1 MIREDADINRMQEN
15 LYRSLIVGF
24 AAAALVGASLAAA
37 FASATSMGWPVIL
50 VVGAAFGLVGG
61 LVGWMGWQKGRSL
74 TAVALISCI
83 VPLTSFLLVLR
94 IPGIVIRYFGWEAA
108 GFATAVILW
117 FVLSV
122 TAGWLLTIRPKL
134 STILR
139 VSLIFAGLLL
149 LLFLAFWVYL
159 LSFLSFD
166 RPPRVQ
172 EIALGDLNGN
182 GYLDAYLATAPD
194 GEPYVHPDYLL
205 LNEGDGR
212 FTDSGQDFGDNSN
225 FSVVLGDVNGDGLLD
240 IVIGWYGIKVY
251 TNYGSGTFRGHS
263 SAFSGHYSQSDGQD
277 GIYRF
282 DVALADLNRDGHLD
296 VFGAGCCGGGIPGKG
311 GMERVFYPTSRAWL
325 GNGAGSFSTTGQSL
339 GQLGSQAVAL
349 ADLNGDGALDAF
361 LANSSRMDASGNS
374 QRGVPNTI
382 WVNDGQGNFTDSGQ
396 QLGNEESYA
405 VALGDLNGDG
415 FIDAVVGN
423 RGPDEI
429 WFNDGQGN
437 LSDSGQRLGSGL
449 TRAVFLADL
458 DGDGDLDLVA
468 AGEESAQIWLNEA
481 AGQFSQGQRI
491 SYNQYEAIAL
501 GDVTGDGFVDIFVAG
516 VESYQV
522 WRGVGDGRFTPDPR
536 RNYR

>member
-24 AAAALVGASLAAA
+24 AAAALVGASLAAT
-37 FASATSMGWPVIL
+37 FASATSMEWLVIL
-50 VVGAAFGLVGG
+50 VVGVAFGLVGG
-61 LVGWMGWQKGRSL
+61 LLGWMGWQNGRSH
-74 TAVALISCI
+74 TAVVLISCI
-83 VPLTSFLLVLR
+83 APLTSFLLVLR

-108 GFATAVILW
+108 GFVTAVILW
-117 FVLSV
+117 FALSV
-122 TAGWLLTIRPKL
+122 TAGWLLTIQPKL

-139 VSLIFAGLLL
+139 VSLIFAGLFL
-149 LLFLAFWVYL
+149 LLFLAYWVYL
-159 LSFLSFD
+159 LFFFSFD

-212 FTDSGQDFGDNSN
+212 FTDSGQNFGDNSS
-225 FSVVLGDVNGDGLLD
+225 FSVALGDVNGDGLLD
-240 IVIGWYGIKVY
+240 IVVGWYGIKVY
-251 TNYGSGTFRGHS
+251 RNYGSGTFRGHS
-263 SAFSGHYSQSDGQD
+263 GAFRGHYSQGDEQD

-282 DVALADLNRDGHLD
+282 DVALADLDRDGHLD
-296 VFGAGCCGGGIPGKG
+296 VFGAGCCGGGIPGNG
-311 GMERVFYPTSRAWL
+311 GMQQVFYPTSRAWL
-325 GNGAGSFSTTGQSL
+325 GNGAGTFSTTGQSL

-374 QRGVPNTI
+374 QGGVPNTI
-382 WVNDGQGNFTDSGQ
+382 WFNDGQGKFTDSGQ
-396 QLGNEESYA
+396 RLGNEESYA
-405 VALGDLNGDG
+405 VALGDANGDG

-437 LSDSGQRLGSGL
+437 FSDSGQRLGSGL
-449 TRAVFLADL
+449 TRAVFLAEL
-458 DGDGDLDLVA
+458 DGDGALDLVVA
-468 AGEESAQIWLNEA
+468 AEESAQVWLNEG
-481 AGQFSQGQRI
+481 AGQFRQGQQI

-501 GDVTGDGFVDIFVAG
+501 GDVTGDGVVDIFVAG

-522 WRGVGDGRFTPDPR
+522 WRGVGDGRFTPDTR
-536 RNYR
+536 THYK